1 MIPKKVIYCR
11 LSGLPLA
18 EVTALCSQGWPL
30 LSSFSRILVH
40 PIYSTPLDKLLVRL
54 SSQLLALESRE
65 YKAESDTEKQELCLT
80 ESAIMHSLDAMW
92 KPPHWEHWE
101 ALERFD
107 KYQPTL
113 PSFPIAVGCGARL
126 LHLASWYHHLSSKRL
141 PLPTFHPASATR
153 NEHWEN
159 FSAYLDAAFSVK
171 EEWDKGRDRLV
182 TEEQQKR
189 TADAS
194 KEIKSVNI
202 YKRID
207 FNKVWNWIDAQITQS
222 PKYPAGRRETLKTL
236 FMRGDLDPENWVSDD
251 IDDLAEA
258 VFDLCDQGNEITHF
272 IRQRLNHIRSSINS
286 FYGSFTLLSPA
297 SLNSSKSGANEV
309 GANALPADAP
319 TQQETEFFESFDS
332 RLANMTELPAAPKRQ
347 DFTSLGLFLKAQA
360 QHNILTRRW
369 ALLQSKQPKP
379 V

>member
-40 PIYSTPLDKLLVRL
+40 PIYSTPLDKLLIKL
-54 SSQLLALESRE
+54 SSQLLALETRN
-65 YKAESDTEKQELCLT
+65 YVAESEAEKQELCLT

-113 PSFPIAVGCGARL
+113 PSFPIAIGCGARL

-141 PLPTFHPASATR
+141 TLPTFHPASATK
-153 NEHWEN
+153 NDHWEN
-159 FSAYLDAAFSVK
+159 FSAYLDALQSVK
-171 EEWDKGRDRLV
+171 EEWEKGRDRV
-182 TEEQQKR
+182 FTEDQKR
-189 TADAS
+189 KTAEAT
-194 KEIKSVNI
+194 KEIKSSAI

-207 FNKVWNWIDAQITQS
+207 LNKVWAWIEHQISQS
-222 PKYPAGRRETLKTL
+222 PRYPVGRRETLKTL
-236 FMRGDLDPENWVSDD
+236 FMRGDLDPENWISDD

-258 VFDLCDQGNEITHF
+258 IFDLCDQGNEITHF
-272 IRQRLNHIRSSINS
+272 IRQRLNHIRASINS

-297 SLNSSKSGANEV
+297 SLNSSSKPGDTGNLAT
-309 GANALPADAP
+309 PADEP

-347 DFTSLGLFLKAQA
+347 DFASLGLFLKAQA
-360 QHNILTRRW
+360 QHNILSRRW
-369 ALLQSKQPKP
+369 GLLRSRA